1 MRRAPVSDT
10 SENTDNSKL
19 AAIAVSL
26 YTPAPRA
33 ELVSL
38 MQSGVT
44 GAALRLHLGSGKWR
58 QAEDALRR
66 CEALSIQV
74 VPITSALY
82 PDLLQQ
88 VPFPPPVLY
97 VRSRSERWVPRQ
109 LALAVVGTRAA
120 SVEACAFAS
129 KISMEIARAGV
140 SIVSGLALGIDG
152 AAHRGAIG
160 SMTDRAE
167 SEEPPTV
174 AVLAH
179 GLDTIYPP
187 SHEPLAE
194 QIVEQG
200 GAIVSEYAPGTTA
213 LKHHFLARNR
223 IIAGMSQGVVVIQ
236 AGSRSGS
243 LVTARFGADFGRDVF
258 VYQHTGWDERH
269 SGGAEMI
276 DDGAMSFTGSAEIL
290 AEYGLAPQQQAQGVE
305 ELAIDEF
312 LARHALSPADL
323 LKLELAEIVERL
335 PGNRVRVKAV

>member
-1 MRRAPVSDT
+1 MSDIPRADDDT
-10 SENTDNSKL
+10 KL

-26 YTPAPRA
+26 YPPAPRA

-38 MQSGVT
+38 MQAGMI
-44 GAALRLHLGSGKWR
+44 GAELRPHLGSGKWR
-58 QAEDALRR
+58 QAEDTLRR
-66 CEALSIQV
+66 CEALSIQAV
-74 VPITSALY
+74 HITSEFY
-82 PDLLQQ
+82 PDMLRQ
-88 VPFPPPVLY
+88 VPLPPPVLY
-97 VRSRSERWVPRQ
+97 VRSRSERWAPGQ
-109 LALAVVGTRAA
+109 IALAVVGTRAA

-129 KISMEIARAGV
+129 KISMEIASAGV

-152 AAHRGAIG
+152 AAHRGALSIA
-160 SMTDRAE
+160 TQRAE
-167 SEEPPTV
+167 SDEPPTV

-200 GAIVSEYAPGTTA
+200 GALVSEYAPGTTA

-258 VYQHTGWDERH
+258 VYQHSGWDERH

-276 DDGAMSFTGSAEIL
+276 EDGAMPFTGSAEIL
-290 AEYGLAPQQQAQGVE
+290 AEYGLAPQQKTQGVE

-312 LARHALSPADL
+312 LARNDLSPADL
-323 LKLELAEIVERL
+323 LKLELAELVERL